1 MTPSC
6 LFLKDEKGVPV
17 ILYALNHNA
26 SGHTVNR
33 NKSDIYTCSITVLKK
48 VIEGVG
54 FEVKSVRH
62 NK

>member
-33 NKSDIYTCSITVLKK
+33 NKSDIPVQSQ
-48 VIEGVG
+48 
-54 FEVKSVRH
+54 S
-62 NK
+62 